1 MADAAATAGA
11 AAQDRGLDFDAG
23 RLADYLRALLGSGSA
38 GGGDALEIRRTEAGM
53 SNPTYFVRRGDGPGA
68 WRAVLR
74 KQPAGPLMP
83 SAHAIDREWRV
94 LRALHAAPGAGVP
107 VPEPLHY
114 CAEREVLSTPFYLMQ
129 WVPGR
134 VFTEYAM
141 PGLERAE
148 RAAVYEAMVGTMAA
162 IHRLDPDTIGLA
174 DYGRPGNYFARQ
186 LKRWSEQWATWRRG
200 DDDNPALDFIT
211 AWLAERVPES
221 ELLRL
226 CHGDFRIGNMMFH
239 ANEPRVVAVLD
250 WELSTLGHPLVDV
263 AFNCQAWRMAADENG
278 GLLGAPLAE
287 LGIPSEEAYLERYYE
302 LAGSSERMSTFHKV
316 FAMFRGAVGSASVAS
331 RGEGGNAFLPDA
343 ARVGRKLALAY
354 ATRGKRLIEE
364 EGAA

>member
-1 MADAAATAGA
+1 MSVDAAVGAGA
-11 AAQDRGLDFDAG
+11 AQRGVDFDAA
-23 RLADYLRALLGSGSA
+23 RLADYLRVVLGADRSGALQ
-38 GGGDALEIRRTEAGM
+38 IRRTEAGM
-53 SNPTYFVRRGDGPGA
+53 SNPTYFVQRGD

-94 LRALHAAPGAGVP
+94 LQALHAAPGTGVP

-114 CAEREVLSTPFYLMQ
+114 CADREVLGTPFYLMQ
-129 WVPGR
+129 WVQGR
-134 VFTEYAM
+134 VFTEYAT
-141 PGLERAE
+141 PGLAREERAS
-148 RAAVYEAMVGTMAA
+148 VFEAMVGAMAA
-162 IHRLDPDTIGLA
+162 IHRVDPAAVGLA
-174 DYGRPGNYFARQ
+174 DFGRPGNYFARQ
-186 LKRWSEQWATWRRG
+186 LKRWSEQWAKWRRG

-211 AWLAERVPES
+211 AWLAERVPAS

-226 CHGDFRIGNMMFH
+226 CHGDFRIGNMLFH
-239 ANEPRVVAVLD
+239 PTEPRVVAVLD

-287 LGIPSEEAYLERYYE
+287 LGIPGEDAYLERYYA
-302 LAGSSERMSTFHKV
+302 LAGSTERMSTFHKV

-354 ATRGKRLIEE
+354 AMRGRKLIEE
-364 EGAA
+364 EGKDGLA